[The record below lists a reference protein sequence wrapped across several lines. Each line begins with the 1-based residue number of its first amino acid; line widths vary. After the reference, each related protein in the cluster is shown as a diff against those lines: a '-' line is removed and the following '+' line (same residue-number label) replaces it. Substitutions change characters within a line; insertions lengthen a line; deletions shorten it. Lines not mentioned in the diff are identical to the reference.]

1 MGVFVWT
8 LDDIITVVGIGIVLL
23 MWVGLFVVAVVTGI
37 GERILRRG
45 GKSDEQKEETH
56 ENNTGTT

>member
-23 MWVGLFVVAVVTGI
+23 MWLGLFVVAVVAGI

-45 GKSDEQKEETH
+45 GKSDEQKEEDSD
-56 ENNTGTT
+56 G